1 VGLEEGSKA
10 RFIVEIGIAG
20 CLLIDAGRLFIA
32 GFISLFV
39 LVARFTSRRFITAC
53 SVECRLGLA

>member
-1 VGLEEGSKA
+1 MGLEGGSKA
-10 RFIVEIGIAG
+10 RFIVGTGIAG

-32 GFISLFV
+32 GFIGPFV

-53 SVECRLGLA
+53 LVECRLGLA